1 MSREDEF
8 ARQLCQALDQG
19 NLSIDRS
26 VAERLRAARERALE
40 RRLAPVLAPI
50 IVGAGGTALLAGDHD
65 KHPVRTVLGIF
76 ALLLAV
82 GFAYYW
88 NGYSQASENEVIDS
102 ALLSRDLPP
111 TVYLDKGFQAWLQE
125 NKAAGGE

>member
-8 ARQLCQALDQG
+8 ARQLCRVLDRG
-19 NLSIDRS
+19 NLSLDRS

-40 RRLAPVLAPI
+40 RRLTTEPASVM
-50 IVGAGGTALLAGDHD
+50 VGAGGTALLAGDRD
-65 KHPVRTVLGIF
+65 KRPVRTALGIF
-76 ALLLAV
+76 ALLFAV

-88 NGYSQASENEVIDS
+88 NGYSQASENEAIDS

-111 TVYLDKGFQAWLQE
+111 TAYLDKGFQAWLQE
-125 NKAAGGE
+125 SKAAGE